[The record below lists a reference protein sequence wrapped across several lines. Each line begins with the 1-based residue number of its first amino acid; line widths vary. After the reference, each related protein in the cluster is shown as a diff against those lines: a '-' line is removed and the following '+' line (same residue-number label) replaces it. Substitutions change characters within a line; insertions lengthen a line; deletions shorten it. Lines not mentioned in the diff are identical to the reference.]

1 MKDRSLSTFL
11 LGAGAATALC
21 LAFVHRRVIKAALT
35 GEPMPEAPD
44 WHCWVKD
51 GKLAACCAPED
62 EALFENAAEAAKPEA
77 AAEAVTEV
85 TADTTPEATA
95 E

>member
-51 GKLAACCAPED
+51 GKLATCCAPAD
-62 EALFENAAEAAKPEA
+62 EALFEDADEAAEPE
-77 AAEAVTEV
+77 AAEAVSEG
-85 TADTTPEATA
+85 TAEATPEEA
-95 E
+95 